1 MAFDLGSLLK
11 DVSDSDTGREQIE
24 YIALDLIDGD
34 AGNFYALSDINQL
47 ANNIATVGLQQP
59 LRVRKHP
66 TEAGRYMVVSGHR
79 RRAALEVLRKDDPE
93 KWAEAACIVQLD
105 SVSPA
110 LQQLRLIFANS
121 DTRKMSS
128 ADLNEQTAQVEKL
141 LYQLKE
147 EGHEFPGRMRD
158 HVAEVVKISNT
169 KIATLKMIREHLADC
184 WKPDYKKGILGESSA
199 YELSRMAPELQILLF
214 EEKKRTNA
222 NIRWLYAD
230 DVKTF
235 AKRAASIAKI
245 SCKSFGGACENKNA
259 KLRKTA
265 VSERYGCYYC
275 DKCCNTCYHLTSC
288 KNVCPRLKEKVKQ
301 MKADAREAS
310 RQAKLAQEE
319 KDRPTIEKLQDLWM
333 RFGYAREKAGKSAK
347 EVYEAANM
355 YYAKGDDVK
364 MEELERCTVKF
375 STETTLPY
383 GYGYRLSDVKGLIA
397 VADLFGCSIDYLLC
411 RTDIPEV
418 ASAAP
423 APAAPVS
430 ESDTIWHPISE
441 EPPTGINL
449 VWLDAHGYSDTAEYF
464 GGGLISSVSTI
475 PYEEAR
481 WWARLPM
488 EDGNG

>member
-158 HVAEVVKISNT
+158 HVAKVVKISNT

-184 WKPDYKKGILGESSA
+184 WRGYYKNGALSESAA
-199 YELSRMAPELQILLF
+199 YELSKLPVVWQESICGQWSGYPRQLTAELV
-214 EEKKRTNA
+214 KKFNDRFTDVAKIKCSHGSAVCINTVKMRLKNCKDSWSKPCTKCCFDCDSLRTCK
-222 NIRWLYAD
+222 D
-230 DVKTF
+230 SCSM
-235 AKRAASIAKI
+235 AASK
-245 SCKSFGGACENKNA
+245 K
-259 KLRKTA
+259 
-265 VSERYGCYYC
+265 
-275 DKCCNTCYHLTSC
+275 
-288 KNVCPRLKEKVKQ
+288 KQ
-301 MKADAREAS
+301 LKADAKEAERREAQ
-310 RQAKLAQEE
+310 RIEERDRPEAEFAKLVYARIGLARKRSGATVKTLYEAQRKIYSASIDDPKQKALESGDG
-319 KDRPTIEKLQDLWM
+319 KWGPATYLP
-333 RFGYAREKAGKSAK
+333 FGYNMQAASAMVICK
-347 EVYEAANM
+347 
-355 YYAKGDDVK
+355 
-364 MEELERCTVKF
+364 
-375 STETTLPY
+375 
-383 GYGYRLSDVKGLIA
+383 
-397 VADLFGCSIDYLLC
+397 VADALNCSVDYLLG
-411 RTDIPEV
+411 RSDIPEV

-423 APAAPVS
+423 TPAEEMSPRWYSGHESPNSHENLRAVARFDVGDSRPPIETIAIWDGQHWLFKNREVIEAPCVS
-430 ESDTIWHPISE
+430 WFP
-441 EPPTGINL
+441 
-449 VWLDAHGYSDTAEYF
+449 
-464 GGGLISSVSTI
+464 
-475 PYEEAR
+475 
-481 WWARLPM
+481 LP
-488 EDGNG
+488 EG